1 MTTHVFAAMSG
12 GVDSAVC
19 AYLLLQKG
27 YTCTGATMR
36 LCGVQCMG
44 EDNVR
49 DAKAVADRLG
59 IPFVAFDMTDAF
71 ARNVIAPFVR
81 VYENGG
87 TPNPCINCNAHLKF
101 GALLDCA
108 LQAGATH
115 IATGHYARVGFENGR
130 YVLKK
135 AKDEAKD
142 QSYVLYTLTQ
152 EQLSRTLF
160 PLGELTKDE
169 VREIARAQ
177 SFASAN
183 KPESQ
188 DICFIP
194 DGDYAAFISR
204 FSGKTYPAGDF
215 VDTEGNV
222 LGTHGGIIR
231 YTVGQRR
238 GLGLALPEPYYVCK
252 KDVQNNRVVLCTKA
266 QLPTKE
272 LVARDFNWISI
283 PCPDAPIRATVRT
296 RYHQKE
302 QLATLAVL
310 EDGRVRVTF
319 DEPKTAAAPGQ
330 AVVAYDSE
338 YVLGGGEI
346 VE

>member
-1 MTTHVFAAMSG
+1 MINHVYAAMSG

-19 AYLLLQKG
+19 AHLLLQQG
-27 YTCTGATMR
+27 YQCTGATMR
-36 LCGVQCMG
+36 LCGVQCAG

-59 IPFVAFDMTDAF
+59 IPFVSFDMTDAF
-71 ARNVIAPFVR
+71 ERDVIAPFVR

-101 GALLDCA
+101 GALLFEA
-108 LQAGATH
+108 QKAGASH

-135 AKDEAKD
+135 AADASKD

-152 EQLSRTLF
+152 EQLAHVLF

-169 VREIARAQ
+169 VRAIAREQ
-177 SFASAN
+177 GFVSAN

-194 DGDYAAFISR
+194 DGDYASFIER
-204 FSGKTYPAGDF
+204 FSGKTYPEGEF
-215 VDTEGNV
+215 VDLQGNV
-222 LGTHGGIIR
+222 LGRHGGIIR

-252 KDVQNNRVVLCTKA
+252 KDTDANRVVLCTKKE
-266 QLPTKE
+266 LPTTE
-272 LVARDFNWISI
+272 LVANNFNWISI
-283 PCPDAPIRATVRT
+283 YCPDAPIRATVRT

-302 QLATLAVL
+302 QPATLYVL
-310 EDGRVRVTF
+310 EDGRVRVVL
-319 DEPKTAAAPGQ
+319 DDPQTAAAPGQ
-330 AVVAYDSE
+330 AVVAYDGE

-346 VE
+346 E

>member
-1 MTTHVFAAMSG
+1 MTKHVYAAMSG

-19 AYLLLQKG
+19 AHLLLQKG
-27 YTCTGATMR
+27 YSCTGATMR
-36 LCGVQCMG
+36 LCGVQCAS

-71 ARNVIAPFVR
+71 ERDVITPFVR

-101 GALLDCA
+101 GALLNKA
-108 LQAGATH
+108 LEAGASH
-115 IATGHYARVGFENGR
+115 IATGHYARIGFENGR

-152 EQLSRTLF
+152 EQLAHVLF

-169 VREIARAQ
+169 VRAIAREQ
-177 SFASAN
+177 GFVSAN

-194 DGDYAAFISR
+194 DGDYAAFIER
-204 FSGKTYPAGDF
+204 FSGKTYPNGEF
-215 VDTEGNV
+215 VNLQGTV
-222 LGTHGGIIR
+222 LGTHCGIIR
-231 YTVGQRR
+231 YTVGQRK
-238 GLGLALPEPYYVCK
+238 GLGLALPEPHYVCK
-252 KDVQNNRVVLCTKA
+252 KDTANNRVVLCTK
-266 QLPTKE
+266 QELPTKE
-272 LVARDFNWISI
+272 LVAKNFNWISVS
-283 PCPDAPIRATVRT
+283 CPDAPIRATVRT

-302 QLATLAVL
+302 QPATLSVL
-310 EDGRVRVTF
+310 EDGRVRVVL
-319 DEPKTAAAPGQ
+319 DDPQTAAAPGQ
-330 AVVAYDSE
+330 AVVAYDGE

-346 VE
+346 E

>member
-1 MTTHVFAAMSG
+1 MKKHVYAAMSG

-27 YTCTGATMR
+27 YACTGATMR
-36 LCGVQCMG
+36 LCEGSCASD
-44 EDNVR
+44 ENVR

-71 ARNVIAPFVR
+71 ERDVIAPFVR

-101 GALLDCA
+101 GALLEQA
-108 LQAGATH
+108 LQAGASH

-135 AKDEAKD
+135 AADGTKD

-152 EQLSRTLF
+152 EQLSHVLF

-169 VREIARAQ
+169 VRAIAREQ
-177 SFASAN
+177 GFASAN

-188 DICFIP
+188 DICFVP
-194 DGDYAAFISR
+194 DGDYASFIER
-204 FSGKTYPAGDF
+204 FSGKTYPEGQF
-215 VDTEGNV
+215 VDLQGNV
-222 LGTHGGIIR
+222 LGTHGGLIR
-231 YTVGQRR
+231 YTVGQRK

-252 KDVQNNRVVLCTKA
+252 KDTQNNRVVLCTK
-266 QLPTKE
+266 QELPTKE
-272 LVARDFNWISI
+272 FVAKAFNWISV

-296 RYHQKE
+296 RYHQTE
-302 QLATLAVL
+302 QPATLTAL
-310 EDGRVRVTF
+310 EGGRVRVVL
-319 DEPKTAAAPGQ
+319 DDPRTAAAPGQ
-330 AVVAYDSE
+330 AVVAYDGE

-346 VE
+346 E

>member
-1 MTTHVFAAMSG
+1 MTKHVYAAMSG

-19 AYLLLQKG
+19 AHLLLQKG
-27 YTCTGATMR
+27 YSCTGATMR
-36 LCGVQCMG
+36 LCGVQCAS

-71 ARNVIAPFVR
+71 ECDVIAPFVR

-101 GALLDCA
+101 GALLNKA
-108 LQAGATH
+108 LEAGASH

-152 EQLSRTLF
+152 EQLAHVLF

-169 VREIARAQ
+169 VRAIAREQ
-177 SFASAN
+177 GFVSAN

-194 DGDYAAFISR
+194 DGDYAAFIER
-204 FSGKTYPAGDF
+204 FSGKTYPKGEF
-215 VDTEGNV
+215 VNLQGTV

-231 YTVGQRR
+231 YTVGQRK
-238 GLGLALPEPYYVCK
+238 GLGLALPEPHYVCK
-252 KDVQNNRVVLCTKA
+252 KDTTNNRVVLCTR
-266 QLPTKE
+266 QELPTKE
-272 LVARDFNWISI
+272 LVAKRFNWISVS
-283 PCPDAPIRATVRT
+283 CPDAPIRATVRT

-302 QLATLAVL
+302 QPATLSAL
-310 EDGRVRVTF
+310 ENGRVRVVL
-319 DEPKTAAAPGQ
+319 DDPQTAA
-330 AVVAYDSE
+330 
-338 YVLGGGEI
+338 
-346 VE
+346 

>member
-1 MTTHVFAAMSG
+1 MTKHVYAAMSG

-19 AYLLLQKG
+19 AHLLLQKG
-27 YTCTGATMR
+27 YSCTGATMR
-36 LCGVQCMG
+36 LCGVQCAS

-71 ARNVIAPFVR
+71 ERDVIAPFVR

-101 GALLDCA
+101 GALLDKA
-108 LQAGATH
+108 LEAGASH
-115 IATGHYARVGFENGR
+115 IATGHYARVGCENGR

-152 EQLSRTLF
+152 EQLAHVLF

-169 VREIARAQ
+169 VRAIAREQ
-177 SFASAN
+177 GFVSAN

-194 DGDYAAFISR
+194 DGDYAAFIER
-204 FSGKTYPAGDF
+204 FSGKTYPKGEF
-215 VDTEGNV
+215 VNLQGTV
-222 LGTHGGIIR
+222 LGTHCGIIR
-231 YTVGQRR
+231 YTVGQRK
-238 GLGLALPEPYYVCK
+238 GLGLALPEPHYVCK
-252 KDVQNNRVVLCTKA
+252 KDTANNRVVLCTK
-266 QLPTKE
+266 QELPTKE
-272 LVARDFNWISI
+272 LVAKSFNWISVS
-283 PCPDAPIRATVRT
+283 CPDAPIRATVRT

-302 QLATLAVL
+302 QPATLSVL
-310 EDGRVRVTF
+310 ENGRVRVVL
-319 DEPKTAAAPGQ
+319 DDPQTAAAPGQ
-330 AVVAYDSE
+330 AVVAYDGE

-346 VE
+346 E